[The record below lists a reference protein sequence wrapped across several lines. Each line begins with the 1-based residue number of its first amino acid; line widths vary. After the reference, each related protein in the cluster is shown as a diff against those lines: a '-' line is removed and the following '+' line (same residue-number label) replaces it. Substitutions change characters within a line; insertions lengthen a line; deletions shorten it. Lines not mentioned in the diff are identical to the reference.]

1 MGKARGRVDTT
12 ALFTGMIGANVDPT
26 PAADSSS
33 VPAPAPTPA
42 PAPAGKSINV
52 PKKAVSEKSSKQYSI
67 HMTEDENALIATQCV
82 GSNKKEKNKS
92 EFILAAVYLLSTL
105 SNDEYAALK
114 EAAQSTGKTPGQIV
128 QEALK
133 EKGVI

>member
-12 ALFTGMIGANVDPT
+12 ALFTGMIGAKVDPT
-26 PAADSSS
+26 PAVDSSS
-33 VPAPAPTPA
+33 AQTPAQTPA
-42 PAPAGKSINV
+42 PAGESINV